1 MLNPHPQLAPYQQS
15 HDAEGTINPSEK
27 TCSGAEI
34 LGAAPRPTI
43 KVGSEL
49 RARKTKRAAPAR
61 RINQKQANYFL

>member
-27 TCSGAEI
+27 LVARGNSGSR
-34 LGAAPRPTI
+34 APPTI